1 MVRGFFLGALPF
13 SGEEF
18 RDVAWLA
25 GRSISYD
32 TMLALA
38 NVLSSIVIY
47 SQLTSTRRRFVTAL
61 TPIVEAVV
69 AVICAGSDWAY
80 AKLEIM

>member
-18 RDVAWLA
+18 REVVWLA
-25 GRSISYD
+25 GRSMSYD
-32 TMLALA
+32 TTLALE
-38 NVLSSIVIY
+38 NLLLSY

-61 TPIVEAVV
+61 APMVDVVV
-69 AVICAGSDWAY
+69 AVI
-80 AKLEIM
+80 